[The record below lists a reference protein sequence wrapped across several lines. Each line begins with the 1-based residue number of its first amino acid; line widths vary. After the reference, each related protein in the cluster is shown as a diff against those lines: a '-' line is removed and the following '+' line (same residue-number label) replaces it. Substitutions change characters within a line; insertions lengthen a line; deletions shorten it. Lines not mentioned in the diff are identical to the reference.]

1 MSKLRQLAQDSE
13 PGLAEI
19 IRTIKEV
26 DINVIAEL
34 TESLS
39 EIKKIYEEDSSSELI
54 IMCDKKAN
62 KAREIT
68 D

>member
-39 EIKKIYEEDSSSELI
+39 EIKKIHEEDSSSKLI